1 MEQTAINVIMEQCKA
16 EQITD
21 AELGKWVRTA
31 IYMLHEQE
39 REQLCKMYIQGRE
52 DNHLDYYPKKHANET
67 YVEFFGNGE

>member
-1 MEQTAINVIMEQCKA
+1 MEKTAISVIMEQCKT

-21 AELGKWVRTA
+21 AELGKWVRAA

-39 REQLCKMYIQGRE
+39 REQLCKMYIQGRK

-67 YVEFFGNGE
+67 YVEFFGNKE